1 MRSVTI
7 ASLSVLLLLPGT
19 VSAGQIYG
27 TIRDGANPL
36 RSAKIEVACPDFR
49 QGSIP
54 ITGQTDNLGSFRIN
68 VASRGRC
75 LLRVGNAAPTA
86 IYSSDNAIRYDFD
99 VV

>member
-27 TIRDGANPL
+27 TIRDGTNPL

-54 ITGQTDNLGSFRIN
+54 ITGQTDNLGSFSN
-68 VASRGRC
+68 QCGVTWPLPVARGECRTYRH
-75 LLRVGNAAPTA
+75 LFVG
-86 IYSSDNAIRYDFD
+86 
-99 VV
+99 